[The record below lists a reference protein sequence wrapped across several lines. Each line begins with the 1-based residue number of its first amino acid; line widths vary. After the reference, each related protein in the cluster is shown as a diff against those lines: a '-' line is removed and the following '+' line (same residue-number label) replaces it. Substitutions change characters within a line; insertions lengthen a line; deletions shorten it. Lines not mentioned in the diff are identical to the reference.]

1 MTRLDTILKL
11 STLERISLIEK
22 IWDSIDKE
30 EIALSTKQK
39 KELDKRL
46 ESIEQGET
54 EFSSWIEVKQKLG
67 KLKNEI

>member
-22 IWDSIDKE
+22 IWESIDKE

>member
-1 MTRLDTILKL
+1 MTRLSTILKL

-30 EIALSTKQK
+30 EISLSTNQK

-46 ESIEQGET
+46 ERIENGET
-54 EFSSWIEVKQKLG
+54 EFSSWNEVKQKLR
-67 KLKNEI
+67 KLKK

>member
-54 EFSSWIEVKQKLG
+54 EFSSWNEVKQKLG

>member
-1 MTRLDTILKL
+1 MTRLSTILKL

-54 EFSSWIEVKQKLG
+54 EFSSWNEVKQKLG
-67 KLKNEI
+67 KLKK